1 MMLDLNQHVPLSP
14 TTVSDHLG
22 PLGQHLMSAVGSADL
37 LSMTV
42 ANMSTPARG
51 KLEISS
57 VHDDVKD
64 SSLLLKRKRIDD
76 VVGRLS
82 NHSTTV
88 PSTLNSTAPPPK
100 KRHSSSEAVDSSG
113 SRRDDRVSSSEDS
126 KPIYVADTPPSSSW
140 SPKSSSYADQ
150 VRTLL
155 PVSPISPI
163 YSSLEHLL
171 PELLKRDQLLRQQSQ
186 STSSLESVTSTPQ
199 DSPLDLSVRRTPSPA
214 VGATDDAVI
223 RSSTT
228 PPAPFDFPRVPM
240 QFRFD
245 LGLLGLTS
253 PAGSPLLT
261 PPFYRTSKS
270 KSKSGSKSDAKTSAS
285 TKTPSPVK
293 RRQSPTQS
301 TTPLQS
307 SAEAS
312 SSPEEGSQ
320 GGSPGYVCSICGQT
334 FSLHDRLAKHIASRH
349 RSKQTASP
357 DPGSGGSVGS
367 SGGAGNGRSYSC
379 DICQRSFAR
388 SDMLTR
394 HMRLH
399 TGVKPYTC
407 KVCGQVFSR
416 SDHLSTHQR
425 THTGEKPYKCPQCPY
440 AACRRDMITRHM
452 RTHARYTLPPTLPDS
467 SSSSLEE
474 EPLAILPGSPLQ
486 A

>member
-1 MMLDLNQHVPLSP
+1 MD
-14 TTVSDHLG
+14 
-22 PLGQHLMSAVGSADL
+22 
-37 LSMTV
+37 
-42 ANMSTPARG
+42 
-51 KLEISS
+51 SS
-57 VHDDVKD
+57 VH
-64 SSLLLKRKRIDD
+64 
-76 VVGRLS
+76 
-82 NHSTTV
+82 
-88 PSTLNSTAPPPK
+88 
-100 KRHSSSEAVDSSG
+100 
-113 SRRDDRVSSSEDS
+113 RRDDRVSSSEDS

-140 SPKSSSYADQ
+140 SPKSSYADQ
-150 VRTLL
+150 VRSLL

-171 PELLKRDQLLRQQSQ
+171 PELLKRDQLLRQQSP
-186 STSSLESVTSTPQ
+186 STSSLESVSSTPQ

-214 VGATDDAVI
+214 HGLTDESPI

-253 PAGSPLLT
+253 PANSPLLT
-261 PPFYRTSKS
+261 PPFYPTATSTTPTATSKS
-270 KSKSGSKSDAKTSAS
+270 SSAKTSPTSS
-285 TKTPSPVK
+285 TKLNEIGKRQSSPKTSTPSPVK

-301 TTPLQS
+301 SPLQS
-307 SAEAS
+307 SADAS

-320 GGSPGYVCSICGQT
+320 GSPGYVCSICGQT

-349 RSKQTASP
+349 RNKQAASP
-357 DPGSGGSVGS
+357 DPAASPLGSTGSAG
-367 SGGAGNGRSYSC
+367 GNGRSYSC

-452 RTHARYTLPPTLPDS
+452 RTHARYSMPPTLPDS

-474 EPLAILPGSPLQ
+474 EPMAILPGSPLQ

>member
-1 MMLDLNQHVPLSP
+1 MLDHSQQRSATRAQAEVDAAKMMIAVVP
-14 TTVSDHLG
+14 
-22 PLGQHLMSAVGSADL
+22 
-37 LSMTV
+37 
-42 ANMSTPARG
+42 MSTLLPKTTNA
-51 KLEISS
+51 LTLWSNSS
-57 VHDDVKD
+57 K
-64 SSLLLKRKRIDD
+64 
-76 VVGRLS
+76 
-82 NHSTTV
+82 
-88 PSTLNSTAPPPK
+88 K
-100 KRHSSSEAVDSSG
+100 KRHSGSEAVDSSAN
-113 SRRDDRVSSSEDS
+113 RRDDRVSSSEDS
-126 KPIYVADTPPSSSW
+126 KSIYVADTPPSSSW
-140 SPKSSSYADQ
+140 SPKSSSYADH
-150 VRTLL
+150 VRSLL

-214 VGATDDAVI
+214 AGATDESALL

-245 LGLLGLTS
+245 LGLLGLAS

-261 PPFYRTSKS
+261 PPFYPTPTTATTTKTKTTSTKS
-270 KSKSGSKSDAKTSAS
+270 SPKSSSSSNTATPSVPALSSTKFESSAKNSASGSVSTRKSSS
-285 TKTPSPVK
+285 TPSPVK

-301 TTPLQS
+301 SPLQSS

-312 SSPEEGSQ
+312 SSPEEASSQ
-320 GGSPGYVCSICGQT
+320 GSSPGYVCSICGQT

-349 RSKQTASP
+349 RNKQAASP
-357 DPGSGGSVGS
+357 DPGSGGSLGSS
-367 SGGAGNGRSYSC
+367 SGGTGNGRSYSC

-452 RTHARYTLPPTLPDS
+452 RTHARYALPPTLPDS

-486 A
+486 T